1 MEKILIVEDNK
12 AMQEM
17 LESILGEKGYAVK
30 SADDVSTGMLLLK
43 KENFHVILSD
53 LQLPPVG
60 VPFLQVKDIDMKG
73 NVTAKT
79 GFNLFQCRSYFQG

>member
-17 LESILGEKGYAVK
+17 LESILSEKGYAVK
-30 SADDVSTGMLLLK
+30 CADDVSTGMLLLK

-53 LQLPPVG
+53 LQLPDMDG
-60 VPFLQVKDIDMKG
+60 LTFFKKIKDMHIPFII
-73 NVTAKT
+73 
-79 GFNLFQCRSYFQG
+79 